1 MNRYYKLLE
10 LVKERQP
17 KHLVEIGTWNGK
29 RATELMAVCDCYYT
43 GFDLFEE
50 ATRESDTA
58 EMNVKNHEDMVDV
71 AKRIEMVGLNRFKL
85 IRGNT
90 RETLPKWIESDE
102 FQPFD
107 FAFIDGGHSEE
118 TIRSDYEHIKNSMTE
133 GLIVLDDWYEPAVEG
148 FGCNFIKDGEVHS
161 FSDGYIDG
169 KGGKGKVSLLVVEV
183 NNGSD

>member
-1 MNRYYKLLE
+1 MNRYYKLLD

-29 RATELMAVCDCYYT
+29 RATEFMAVCDCYYT

-50 ATRESDTA
+50 ATRESDSA

-90 RETLPKWIESDE
+90 RETLKEWIESDE

-118 TIRSDYEHIKNSMTE
+118 TIRSDYEHIKNSISKG
-133 GLIVLDDWYEPAVEG
+133 GLIVLDDYYTPEVEG
-148 FGCNFIKDGEVHS
+148 FGCNFIDEGETVGWT
-161 FSDGYIDG
+161 DRYITNNG
-169 KGGKGKVSLLVVEV
+169 IKGNVTMLVVEA
-183 NNGSD
+183 